1 MESAR
6 LNAAP
11 TAGLAPSDG
20 NHRHSRSPTTAA
32 GVRLQMTWRLPRNAD
47 SIPTVRHLLDT
58 SLALLCVEDG
68 CRYEIAVMLSE
79 ACANAVLHAD
89 GREYVVHVDLD
100 HERCVIE
107 VVDTGPGLDPAML
120 RSARFPPGLV
130 SQGRGLALL
139 DVYSDQLELHP
150 AQPRGLS
157 VKITKNLNQR
167 PD

>member
-20 NHRHSRSPTTAA
+20 NRRRSHSLPTAA
-32 GVRLQMTWRLPRNAD
+32 GVHLQITWRLPRSAD
-47 SIPTVRHLLDT
+47 SIPTVRHLLDAI
-58 SLALLCVEDG
+58 LALLRVADG

-89 GREYVVHVDLD
+89 GREYLVHVDLD
-100 HERCVIE
+100 NERCVIE

-120 RSARFPPGLV
+120 PSAGFPPGLAV
-130 SQGRGLALL
+130 QGRGFALL
-139 DVYSDQLELHP
+139 DVYSDRLELHP
-150 AQPRGLS
+150 TEPRGLS
-157 VKITKNLNQR
+157 VKITKTLNQR